1 MPRKEETG
9 QFQVRT
15 DIATIHRLDALRIV
29 MHVSRASVIN
39 RALLAGL
46 PALELEHHARLR
58 RLYDLG
64 QKTPPEWG
72 AELLDDQSN
81 QRRQMLALGIT
92 GEGWRAL
99 VESYAERNARRT
111 YGETLEEL
119 ERAAGITVPE
129 PV

>member
-39 RALLAGL
+39 RALQAGL

-64 QKTPPEWG
+64 QTVG
-72 AELLDDQSN
+72 V
-81 QRRQMLALGIT
+81 
-92 GEGWRAL
+92 GWRQL